1 MVFPIAPLDAIDPE
15 ERPEVVPRPVVDALT
30 GDDGVS
36 DSSAKLQFTLPS
48 QINDN
53 GPVDK

>member
-1 MVFPIAPLDAIDPE
+1 MVFPIAPLDVIDPE
-15 ERPEVVPRPVVDALT
+15 ERPEVVPRPVVDDVT

-36 DSSAKLQFTLPS
+36 DISAKIQFSLPS

>member
-1 MVFPIAPLDAIDPE
+1 MVFPIAPLDVIDPE
-15 ERPEVVPRPVVDALT
+15 ERPEVVPRPVVEALT

-36 DSSAKLQFTLPS
+36 DSSVKLQFTLPS